1 MKLNSYAIDA
11 ILLCKQDLMVQT
23 TILINSTPNLG
34 ITLANEMRNIMPT
47 SYLPMMTISCIDYY

>member
-47 SYLPMMTISCIDYY
+47 SYLPMMTIACIDYY